1 MRRTVYK
8 NSDWASDACDYTPN
22 VKLDSV
28 VRGPYLVEKVFI
40 NEKTGKRVESDF
52 LQLVVLVGGNLKPT
66 LKEAM
71 KLLAKSGKVG
81 LEFEFDGL
89 KFNIAKE
96 DRFEDVYEMIS
107 SVVKV
112 KHEAEAKLRTLR
124 SANELDL

>member
-8 NSDWASDACDYTPN
+8 NSDWASATCDYTPN

-28 VRGPYLVEKVFI
+28 VIAPYLVEKVFI
-40 NEKTGKRVESDF
+40 NEKTGKRAASDF
-52 LQLVVLVGGNLKPT
+52 LQVVVLVGGNLKPT

-71 KLLAKSGKVG
+71 KLLAKSDKVG

-96 DRFEDVYEMIS
+96 DKFEDVYEIIS

-112 KHEAEAKLRTLR
+112 KREAEAKLRTLR
-124 SANELDL
+124 SANELNV